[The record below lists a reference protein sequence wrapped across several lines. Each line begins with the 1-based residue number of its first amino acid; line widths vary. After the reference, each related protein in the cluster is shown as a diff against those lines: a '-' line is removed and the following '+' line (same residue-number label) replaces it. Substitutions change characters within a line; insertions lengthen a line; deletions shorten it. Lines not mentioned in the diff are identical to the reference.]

1 MLPAKLPFCIKEKAL
16 NTKLNNITRVIKDID
31 ADIISLQEIESKK
44 ALSLLLE
51 KLKKYKHSYF
61 LKNKNSAIGLAIL
74 SKFPIIKNQRIKIN
88 NFNKHSRP
96 ILKSTISINNHKLI
110 VYTNHWK
117 SKRSAESTRIPYA
130 QSLIKDIN
138 KLNKDDDYII
148 LGDLNSNYDEYL
160 TFKNDRRLNDTQ
172 GITGINQVLNTS
184 INENLIKKSDIINEF
199 NIHYNLWNELD
210 INDRKSSI
218 YFGSSAQE
226 KLDDISNRMIDG
238 VQNKDVGAAGA
249 ALNEMVASIR
259 GFNLDEFNPN
269 KKLAWWQ
276 TLFGVT
282 KPLVKFIQEYEDV
295 RDQIDSIS
303 NSLEKHKS
311 QLMTDIVSLDK
322 LYDANLEYFRNL
334 ELYIKAGETKLEEL
348 EERIIPEYEAKV
360 RDSGDDMLAIQEMKE
375 IRGFRDEL
383 ERRVHDLRL
392 SRQVT
397 MQSLPSIRLIQEND
411 KSLISKITS
420 TLVNTVPLWR
430 NQLAQTVTIFRS
442 HETANAVK
450 DAADLTN
457 ELLEKN
463 AEGLREANAE
473 VRKQME
479 RGIFDIESIK
489 KANAT
494 FIATLD
500 DSLRIAEEGKA
511 ARSEAL
517 VELQK
522 TEHELKDALLA
533 VKAKAAQVPELS
545 TDTTQ
550 AKEG

>member
-1 MLPAKLPFCIKEKAL
+1 METKTKEIIETAIEEKTEIVPEVMEEEVTAL
-16 NTKLNNITRVIKDID
+16 QD
-31 ADIISLQEIESKK
+31 AL
-44 ALSLLLE
+44 
-51 KLKKYKHSYF
+51 
-61 LKNKNSAIGLAIL
+61 
-74 SKFPIIKNQRIKIN
+74 
-88 NFNKHSRP
+88 
-96 ILKSTISINNHKLI
+96 
-110 VYTNHWK
+110 
-117 SKRSAESTRIPYA
+117 
-130 QSLIKDIN
+130 
-138 KLNKDDDYII
+138 
-148 LGDLNSNYDEYL
+148 
-160 TFKNDRRLNDTQ
+160 
-172 GITGINQVLNTS
+172 
-184 INENLIKKSDIINEF
+184 
-199 NIHYNLWNELD
+199 NELD
-210 INDRKSSI
+210 VNDRKSII

-226 KLDDISNRMIDG
+226 KLDDISNRMIEG

-259 GFNLDEFNPN
+259 GFDMDEFNPN

-276 TLFGVT
+276 SLFGVT
-282 KPLVKFIQEYEDV
+282 KPLVKFIQEYETV
-295 RDQIDSIS
+295 RDQIDNIS

-311 QLMTDIVSLDK
+311 QLMTDIISLDK
-322 LYDANLEYFRNL
+322 LYDANLDYFRNL

-348 EERIIPEYEAKV
+348 EEKIIPEYEAKV
-360 RDSGDDMLAIQEMKE
+360 RDSNDDMLAIQEMKE

-442 HETANAVK
+442 HATAGAVK

-473 VRKQME
+473 VRTQME

-489 KANAT
+489 KANET

-500 DSLRIAEEGKA
+500 DSLRIAEEGKM
-511 ARSEAL
+511 ARKDAL

-522 TEHELKDALLA
+522 TEQELKNALLS
-533 VKAKAAQVPELS
+533 VKSKAEEVPELTQEI
-545 TDTTQ
+545 TDT
-550 AKEG
+550 KEV

>member
-1 MLPAKLPFCIKEKAL
+1 MEIKTKEIIETAIEEKSELVPEVMEEEVTAL
-16 NTKLNNITRVIKDID
+16 QD
-31 ADIISLQEIESKK
+31 AL
-44 ALSLLLE
+44 
-51 KLKKYKHSYF
+51 
-61 LKNKNSAIGLAIL
+61 
-74 SKFPIIKNQRIKIN
+74 
-88 NFNKHSRP
+88 
-96 ILKSTISINNHKLI
+96 
-110 VYTNHWK
+110 
-117 SKRSAESTRIPYA
+117 
-130 QSLIKDIN
+130 
-138 KLNKDDDYII
+138 
-148 LGDLNSNYDEYL
+148 
-160 TFKNDRRLNDTQ
+160 
-172 GITGINQVLNTS
+172 
-184 INENLIKKSDIINEF
+184 
-199 NIHYNLWNELD
+199 NELD
-210 INDRKSSI
+210 INDRKSII

-259 GFNLDEFNPN
+259 GFDMDEFNPN

-276 TLFGVT
+276 SLFGFT
-282 KPLVKFIQEYEDV
+282 KPLVKFIQEYETV
-295 RDQIDSIS
+295 RDQIDNIS

-322 LYDANLEYFRNL
+322 LYDANLDYFRNL

-348 EERIIPEYEAKV
+348 EAKIIPEYETKV
-360 RDSGDDMLAIQEMKE
+360 RDSNDDMLAIQDMKE

-442 HETANAVK
+442 HATAGAVK

-473 VRKQME
+473 VRTQME

-489 KANAT
+489 KANDT

-511 ARSEAL
+511 ARKDAL

-522 TEHELKDALLA
+522 TEQELKDALLA
-533 VKAKAAQVPELS
+533 VKAKAEEVPEVIKEII
-545 TDTTQ
+545 DT
-550 AKEG
+550 KEV

>member
-1 MLPAKLPFCIKEKAL
+1 MEIKTKEIIETAIEEKSELVPEVMEEEVTAL
-16 NTKLNNITRVIKDID
+16 QD
-31 ADIISLQEIESKK
+31 AL
-44 ALSLLLE
+44 
-51 KLKKYKHSYF
+51 
-61 LKNKNSAIGLAIL
+61 
-74 SKFPIIKNQRIKIN
+74 
-88 NFNKHSRP
+88 
-96 ILKSTISINNHKLI
+96 
-110 VYTNHWK
+110 
-117 SKRSAESTRIPYA
+117 
-130 QSLIKDIN
+130 
-138 KLNKDDDYII
+138 
-148 LGDLNSNYDEYL
+148 
-160 TFKNDRRLNDTQ
+160 
-172 GITGINQVLNTS
+172 
-184 INENLIKKSDIINEF
+184 
-199 NIHYNLWNELD
+199 NELD
-210 INDRKSSI
+210 INDRKSII

-259 GFNLDEFNPN
+259 GFDMDEFNPN

-276 TLFGVT
+276 SLFGFT
-282 KPLVKFIQEYEDV
+282 KPLVKFIQEYETV
-295 RDQIDSIS
+295 RDQIDNIS

-322 LYDANLEYFRNL
+322 LYDANLDYFRNL

-348 EERIIPEYEAKV
+348 EEKIIPEYETRV
-360 RDSGDDMLAIQEMKE
+360 RDSNDDMLAIQDMKE

-442 HETANAVK
+442 HATAGAVK

-473 VRKQME
+473 VRTQME

-489 KANAT
+489 KANDT

-511 ARSEAL
+511 ARKDAL

-522 TEHELKDALLA
+522 TEQELKDALLA
-533 VKAKAAQVPELS
+533 VKAKAEEVPEVIKEII
-545 TDTTQ
+545 DT
-550 AKEG
+550 KEV

>member
-1 MLPAKLPFCIKEKAL
+1 METKTKE
-16 NTKLNNITRVIKDID
+16 
-31 ADIISLQEIESKK
+31 IIEMAIE
-44 ALSLLLE
+44 
-51 KLKKYKHSYF
+51 
-61 LKNKNSAIGLAIL
+61 
-74 SKFPIIKNQRIKIN
+74 
-88 NFNKHSRP
+88 
-96 ILKSTISINNHKLI
+96 
-110 VYTNHWK
+110 
-117 SKRSAESTRIPYA
+117 
-130 QSLIKDIN
+130 
-138 KLNKDDDYII
+138 
-148 LGDLNSNYDEYL
+148 
-160 TFKNDRRLNDTQ
+160 
-172 GITGINQVLNTS
+172 
-184 INENLIKKSDIINEF
+184 KKSELVPEVMENEVTA
-199 NIHYNLWNELD
+199 LQDALNELD
-210 INDRKSSI
+210 INDRKSII
-218 YFGSSAQE
+218 YFGSTAQE
-226 KLDDISNRMIDG
+226 KLDDISNRMIEG

-259 GFNLDEFNPN
+259 GFDMEEFNPN

-276 TLFGVT
+276 SLFGFT
-282 KPLVKFIQEYEDV
+282 KPLVKFIQEYETV
-295 RDQIDSIS
+295 RDQIDNIS

-322 LYDANLEYFRNL
+322 LYDANLDYFRSL

-360 RDSGDDMLAIQEMKE
+360 RDSNDDMLAIQDMKE

-442 HETANAVK
+442 HATAGAVK

-473 VRKQME
+473 VRTQME

-489 KANAT
+489 KANDT

-500 DSLRIAEEGKA
+500 DSLRIAEVGKA
-511 ARSEAL
+511 ARKDAL
-517 VELQK
+517 IELQK
-522 TEHELKDALLA
+522 TEKELKDALLA
-533 VKAKAAQVPELS
+533 VKAKAEEIPDV
-545 TDTTQ
+545 
-550 AKEG
+550 AKEITNTKEA

>member
-1 MLPAKLPFCIKEKAL
+1 METKTVEA
-16 NTKLNNITRVIKDID
+16 NTM
-31 ADIISLQEIESKK
+31 
-44 ALSLLLE
+44 
-51 KLKKYKHSYF
+51 
-61 LKNKNSAIGLAIL
+61 
-74 SKFPIIKNQRIKIN
+74 
-88 NFNKHSRP
+88 
-96 ILKSTISINNHKLI
+96 
-110 VYTNHWK
+110 
-117 SKRSAESTRIPYA
+117 
-130 QSLIKDIN
+130 
-138 KLNKDDDYII
+138 
-148 LGDLNSNYDEYL
+148 
-160 TFKNDRRLNDTQ
+160 DTQ
-172 GITGINQVLNTS
+172 AK
-184 INENLIKKSDIINEF
+184 EIIETA
-199 NIHYNLWNELD
+199 IMQQSEEVPEIMQHETTALQDALNELD
-210 INDRKSSI
+210 ITDRKSII

-238 VQNKDVGAAGA
+238 VQNKDIGAAGA

-259 GFNLDEFNPN
+259 GFDMDEFNPN
-269 KKLAWWQ
+269 RKLAWWQ
-276 TLFGVT
+276 SLFGVT
-282 KPLVKFIQEYEDV
+282 KPLVKFIQEYETV
-295 RDQIDSIS
+295 RDQIDNIS

-322 LYDANLEYFRNL
+322 LYDANLDYFRNL

-348 EERIIPEYEAKV
+348 EEHILPEYEAKV
-360 RDSGDDMLAIQEMKE
+360 RDSDDDMMAIQELKE

-442 HETANAVK
+442 HDTANAVK

-489 KANAT
+489 KANET

-500 DSLRIAEEGKA
+500 DSLRIAQEGKT
-511 ARSEAL
+511 ARASAL
-517 VELQK
+517 IELQK
-522 TEHELKDALLA
+522 TEKELKDALLA
-533 VKAKAAQVPELS
+533 VKAKAQEVPEL
-545 TDTTQ
+545 T
-550 AKEG
+550 KEIKEA

>member
-1 MLPAKLPFCIKEKAL
+1 MEAKTKEIIEVAIEEKSEQVPEVMQEEVTAL
-16 NTKLNNITRVIKDID
+16 QD
-31 ADIISLQEIESKK
+31 AI
-44 ALSLLLE
+44 
-51 KLKKYKHSYF
+51 
-61 LKNKNSAIGLAIL
+61 
-74 SKFPIIKNQRIKIN
+74 
-88 NFNKHSRP
+88 
-96 ILKSTISINNHKLI
+96 
-110 VYTNHWK
+110 
-117 SKRSAESTRIPYA
+117 
-130 QSLIKDIN
+130 
-138 KLNKDDDYII
+138 
-148 LGDLNSNYDEYL
+148 
-160 TFKNDRRLNDTQ
+160 
-172 GITGINQVLNTS
+172 
-184 INENLIKKSDIINEF
+184 
-199 NIHYNLWNELD
+199 NELD
-210 INDRKSSI
+210 ITDRKSII

-259 GFNLDEFNPN
+259 GFDMDEFNPN

-276 TLFGVT
+276 KLFGVT
-282 KPLVKFIQEYEDV
+282 KPLVKFIQEYEEV
-295 RDQIDSIS
+295 RDQIDTIS
-303 NSLEKHKS
+303 HSLEKHKS

-322 LYDANLEYFRNL
+322 LYDANLDYFRNL
-334 ELYIKAGETKLEEL
+334 ELYIKAGELKLEEL
-348 EERIIPEYEAKV
+348 EEKVIPEYEEKV
-360 RDSGDDMLAIQEMKE
+360 RQSNEDMLAIQDMKE

-473 VRKQME
+473 VRRQME

-489 KANAT
+489 KANET
-494 FIATLD
+494 FIATLN
-500 DSLRIAEEGKA
+500 DSLRIADEGKA
-511 ARSEAL
+511 ARASAL
-517 VELQK
+517 TELQK
-522 TEHELKDALLA
+522 TEKELKDALLA
-533 VKAKAAQVPELS
+533 VKAKAEEVPELPETS
-545 TDTTQ
+545 
-550 AKEG
+550 KEA

>member
-1 MLPAKLPFCIKEKAL
+1 METKTKEIIEVAIEEKSEMVPEVMAEEVTAL
-16 NTKLNNITRVIKDID
+16 QD
-31 ADIISLQEIESKK
+31 AL
-44 ALSLLLE
+44 
-51 KLKKYKHSYF
+51 
-61 LKNKNSAIGLAIL
+61 
-74 SKFPIIKNQRIKIN
+74 
-88 NFNKHSRP
+88 
-96 ILKSTISINNHKLI
+96 
-110 VYTNHWK
+110 
-117 SKRSAESTRIPYA
+117 
-130 QSLIKDIN
+130 
-138 KLNKDDDYII
+138 
-148 LGDLNSNYDEYL
+148 
-160 TFKNDRRLNDTQ
+160 
-172 GITGINQVLNTS
+172 
-184 INENLIKKSDIINEF
+184 
-199 NIHYNLWNELD
+199 NELD
-210 INDRKSSI
+210 VNDRNSII

-226 KLDDISNRMIDG
+226 KLDEISNRMIDG
-238 VQNKDVGAAGA
+238 VQNKDMGAAGA

-259 GFNLDEFNPN
+259 GFDMDKFNPN
-269 KKLAWWQ
+269 VKLAWYQ
-276 TLFGVT
+276 KLFGVT
-282 KPLVKFIQEYEDV
+282 KPIVKFIQEYEEV
-295 RDQIDSIS
+295 RDQIDMIS

-322 LYDANLEYFRNL
+322 LYDANLDYFRNL

-348 EERIIPEYEAKV
+348 EETIIPEYEAKAS
-360 RDSGDDMLAIQEMKE
+360 DKEMLAIQDVKE

-442 HETANAVK
+442 HDTANAVK

-463 AEGLREANAE
+463 AEGLRDANVQ
-473 VRKQME
+473 VRTQME

-489 KANAT
+489 KANET

-500 DSLRIAEEGKA
+500 DSLRIAQEGKA
-511 ARSEAL
+511 ARADAL

-522 TEHELKDALLA
+522 TEKELKDALLA
-533 VKAKAAQVPELS
+533 VKARAEEVPEVV
-545 TDTTQ
+545 TEVIENKG
-550 AKEG
+550 A

>member
-1 MLPAKLPFCIKEKAL
+1 MEAKTKEIIETAIEQKTEQVPEIMEDEVTAL
-16 NTKLNNITRVIKDID
+16 QD
-31 ADIISLQEIESKK
+31 AL
-44 ALSLLLE
+44 
-51 KLKKYKHSYF
+51 
-61 LKNKNSAIGLAIL
+61 
-74 SKFPIIKNQRIKIN
+74 
-88 NFNKHSRP
+88 
-96 ILKSTISINNHKLI
+96 
-110 VYTNHWK
+110 
-117 SKRSAESTRIPYA
+117 
-130 QSLIKDIN
+130 
-138 KLNKDDDYII
+138 
-148 LGDLNSNYDEYL
+148 
-160 TFKNDRRLNDTQ
+160 
-172 GITGINQVLNTS
+172 
-184 INENLIKKSDIINEF
+184 
-199 NIHYNLWNELD
+199 NELD
-210 INDRKSSI
+210 VNDRKSII

-226 KLDDISNRMIDG
+226 KLDEISNRMIEG

-259 GFNLDEFNPN
+259 GFDMDEFNPN

-276 TLFGVT
+276 SLFGVT
-282 KPLVKFIQEYEDV
+282 KPLVKFIQEYETV
-295 RDQIDSIS
+295 RDQIDNIS

-322 LYDANLEYFRNL
+322 LYDANLDYFRNL

-348 EERIIPEYEAKV
+348 ETKIVPEYEAKV
-360 RDSGDDMLAIQEMKE
+360 RDSNDDMLAIQELKE

-442 HETANAVK
+442 HATAGAVK

-473 VRKQME
+473 VRTQME

-489 KANAT
+489 KANET

-500 DSLRIAEEGKA
+500 DSLRIAQEGKS
-511 ARSEAL
+511 ARKDAL

-522 TEHELKDALLA
+522 TEKELKDALLA
-533 VKAKAAQVPELS
+533 VKAKAEEVPELVEE
-545 TDTTQ
+545 TIET
-550 AKEG
+550 KEV